1 MGLLK
6 VNGAEL
12 YHEVRGAGPP
22 VLLIMGATGDG
33 GHLHGLAEL
42 LADEYTVVT
51 YDRRGNGR
59 SPRPVGWNTT
69 SNDEQVDDA
78 AALLRSIGMAPAVV
92 FGTSLGAIYALDLLI
107 RHPDAVRGAIL
118 HEPPL
123 YGVLD
128 DSEQVLAEVA
138 PQLRQ
143 AMETG
148 GPPAVIERFW
158 RWVAGDSGWEHL
170 EPSLRQRML
179 ATADTFCDI
188 ERGTY
193 EAYRPDDDTLA
204 AITTPVV
211 VLAGVHSPPFRL
223 EIARWLAARLGV
235 QVLPAPDAHTP
246 YVDHQRELA
255 QTLRPLLRQLDTTAR
270 GE

>member
-1 MGLLK
+1 VGLLK

-12 YHEVRGAGPP
+12 YYEVRGAGPL

-33 GHLHGLAEL
+33 GHFHGLVEL

-59 SPRPVGWNTT
+59 SPRPRGWNTT

-78 AALLRSIGMAPAVV
+78 AALLRSIGLAPAVV

-138 PQLRQ
+138 PQLRE

-148 GPPAVIERFW
+148 GPPAPIGRAAGARSRQSVRCER
-158 RWVAGDSGWEHL
+158 
-170 EPSLRQRML
+170 
-179 ATADTFCDI
+179 
-188 ERGTY
+188 
-193 EAYRPDDDTLA
+193 
-204 AITTPVV
+204 
-211 VLAGVHSPPFRL
+211 
-223 EIARWLAARLGV
+223 
-235 QVLPAPDAHTP
+235 
-246 YVDHQRELA
+246 
-255 QTLRPLLRQLDTTAR
+255 
-270 GE
+270 

>member
-1 MGLLK
+1 
-6 VNGAEL
+6 
-12 YHEVRGAGPP
+12 
-22 VLLIMGATGDG
+22 
-33 GHLHGLAEL
+33 
-42 LADEYTVVT
+42 
-51 YDRRGNGR
+51 
-59 SPRPVGWNTT
+59 
-69 SNDEQVDDA
+69 
-78 AALLRSIGMAPAVV
+78 VV

-128 DSEQVLAEVA
+128 ESEEVLAEVA
-138 PQLRQ
+138 PQLRE

-148 GPPAVIERFW
+148 GPPALIEQFW

-193 EAYRPDDDTLA
+193 ETYRPDDDTLA

-211 VLAGVHSPPFRL
+211 VLAGAHTPLFRL

-235 QVLPAPDAHTP
+235 QVLPAPDGHTP
-246 YVDHQRELA
+246 YVDHQAELA
-255 QTLRPLLRQLDTTAR
+255 QTLRPLLRQLAATAR